1 MKPVGIAQLDDRVAY
16 RLDCA
21 DKIMVVSKDRSGAVH
36 LQEVLVADRDPLRR
50 AQLIIHLEIQTLI
63 CGTVSGFV
71 FRMLQHHGV
80 HVIGGIIG
88 DTRDVLD
95 QYLRGDLPDGKML
108 PARCGRRPSPH
119 CSRGQTRKQKMSQ
132 SHGPRKEKKN
142 GKG

>member
-21 DKIMVVSKDRSGAVH
+21 DKIMVVTKDGKGAVH
-36 LQEVLVADRDPLRR
+36 LEEVLVADRDPLRR

-63 CGTVSGFV
+63 CGTVTGFV

-80 HVIGGIIG
+80 QVIGGIMG
-88 DTRDVLD
+88 GTREVLD
-95 QYLRGDLPDGKML
+95 QYLRGDLPEGKVL
-108 PARCGRRPSPH
+108 PGQCGRGPKPL
-119 CSRGQTRKQKMSQ
+119 CSRGQPRKRKMSRG
-132 SHGPRKEKKN
+132 HGPRKEEKN